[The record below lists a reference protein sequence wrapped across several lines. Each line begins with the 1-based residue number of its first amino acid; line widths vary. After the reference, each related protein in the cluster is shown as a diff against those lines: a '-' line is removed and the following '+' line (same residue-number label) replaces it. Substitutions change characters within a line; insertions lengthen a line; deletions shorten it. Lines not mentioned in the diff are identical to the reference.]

1 MKFSELWR
9 LSSIIY
15 KEISFQSI
23 FSLRSGSTL
32 PQRGRTSINQLARS
46 AKTNTLISKIITS
59 VFIGIFGFMMLFAST
74 TTIDTAEPPRE
85 LALVGVVSAFLAV
98 VLFLIII
105 MGLQVSTTLVSSKI
119 VETLSVFPLTK
130 RDLSNVVFL
139 CLIRIFDIPLITAA
153 LTLLAAYAFLGG
165 SPLGFIAS
173 LLGIIVT
180 GIFALTLT
188 IGLAKFFYSKVASGG
203 GRSKWKTLLRIIF
216 MFVWILPSFGT
227 YIVVNFAV
235 EIVRSFAIFTKIFSS
250 TLQLL
255 VLAYPFSFGFLISF
269 AGSLQKISYSILSL
283 SIVASVAY
291 LLLALYALKWL
302 THTIRRIG
310 VAGAIGVLRET
321 VRDTIIKPRTPWI
334 GIIRKDLRVASRT
347 PSLASILLLPA
358 IQTVVLAIAFSSFS
372 EVGFSTAMGILTG
385 MSVTMLLLSPTLF
398 SIEGLGS
405 AYTLSFPLKKKTLI
419 LAKTA
424 LITFIYVLSLIVLSV
439 TAFLMRRNFTHIL
452 TFGGIQT
459 FSILAASII
468 ELLIIANK
476 YWKKGFSLSNIYAKL
491 PTYIMI
497 LLLGIVIVS
506 IPMTIAFATY
516 ILIEQLT
523 IPIFLISALSEFML
537 ATFIVTREK

>member
-1 MKFSELWR
+1 MKVTELWR
-9 LSSIIY
+9 LSSTIY
-15 KEISFQSI
+15 REISFQSI
-23 FSLRSGSTL
+23 FSLHSGSTL
-32 PQRGRTSINQLARS
+32 PKRGRTSINQLAKN

-59 VFIGIFGFMMLFAST
+59 IFIGIFGFMMLFAST
-74 TTIDTAEPPRE
+74 TTMETSEPLRE
-85 LALVGVVSAFLAV
+85 LAFVGAISAFLAV

-119 VETLSVFPLTK
+119 VETLSIFPLTK
-130 RDLSNVVFL
+130 RDLSAVVFL
-139 CLIRIFDIPLITAA
+139 CLVRIFDLPLITAA
-153 LTLLAAYAFLGG
+153 LTLLVTYAFLGG
-165 SPLGFIAS
+165 APLGFIAS
-173 LLGIIVT
+173 LLSIIVT

-203 GRSKWKTLLRIIF
+203 GRSKWKIVLRVIF

-235 EIVRSFAIFTKIFSS
+235 EIARSFAVFTKIFSS

-269 AGSLQKISYSILSL
+269 ASSLQNISYPILSL
-283 SIVASVAY
+283 SIIASLAY
-291 LLLALYALKWL
+291 SILAFYAQRWL
-302 THTIRRIG
+302 THAIRGIG
-310 VAGAIGVLRET
+310 AAGAAGVTRET
-321 VRDTIIKPRTPWI
+321 VRDTIVKPRTPWI

-358 IQTVVLAIAFSSFS
+358 IQTVILAIAFSSFT

-385 MSVTMLLLSPTLF
+385 MSVIMLLLSPTLF

-405 AYTLSFPLKKKTLI
+405 AYTLSLPLKKKTLI
-419 LAKTA
+419 SAKIT
-424 LITFIYVLSLIVLSV
+424 LIASIYILSLIVLSAV
-439 TAFLMRRNFTHIL
+439 ALLTGRNFTYIL

-459 FSILAASII
+459 FSILAASMI

-476 YWKKGFSLSNIYAKL
+476 YWKKGLSLGNIYAKL

-506 IPMTIAFATY
+506 IPMTIAFVTY
-516 ILIEQLT
+516 ILMEQLT
-523 IPIFLISALSEFML
+523 IPIFLISALSESVL

>member
-1 MKFSELWR
+1 LKVSELWR
-9 LSSIIY
+9 LSSTIY
-15 KEISFQSI
+15 REISFQSI
-23 FSLRSGSTL
+23 FSLRSGATL
-32 PQRGRTSINQLARS
+32 PQRGRTSINQLAKR

-59 VFIGIFGFMMLFAST
+59 IFIGIFGFMMLFAST
-74 TTIDTAEPPRE
+74 TTMGTLEPLRE
-85 LALVGVVSAFLAV
+85 SALVGAISAFLAV

-105 MGLQVSTTLVSSKI
+105 MGLQVSTTMISSKI
-119 VETLSVFPLTK
+119 VETLSVFPLTREDTSK
-130 RDLSNVVFL
+130 VVFL
-139 CLIRIFDIPLITAA
+139 CLIRIFDLPLITAT
-153 LTLLAAYAFLGG
+153 LTLLVTYAFLGG
-165 SPLGFIAS
+165 SPLGFLAS

-235 EIVRSFAIFTKIFSS
+235 EIARSFTAFTQTFSS

-255 VLAYPFSFGFLISF
+255 VIAYPFSFGFLVSF
-269 AGSLQKISYSILSL
+269 ASSLQNISYPILSL
-283 SIVASVAY
+283 SIAASLAY
-291 LLLALYALKWL
+291 SLLAFYALRWL
-302 THTIRRIG
+302 TRTIRRMG
-310 VAGAIGVLRET
+310 AAGAAGAMRET
-321 VRDTIIKPRTPWI
+321 VRDTIVKPRTPWV
-334 GIIRKDLRVASRT
+334 GIIRKDLRVASRA

-405 AYTLSFPLKKKTLI
+405 AYTLSFPLEKKTLI
-419 LAKTA
+419 SAKTT
-424 LITFIYVLSLIVLSV
+424 LIAFIYMLSLIVLSAV
-439 TAFLMRRNFTHIL
+439 AFLMGRDFTYIL

-459 FSILAASII
+459 FSILAASMI

-506 IPMTIAFATY
+506 IPMTIAFVTY
-516 ILIEQLT
+516 ILMEQLT
-523 IPIFLISALSEFML
+523 IPIFLISVLSEFML